1 MKSRY
6 TETDVRCVMKKAY
19 KYISLVIIL
28 ITMVAISMVAVPF
41 LRSFNEPQ
49 EFRNFIENFGVFGIL
64 VMLFIQ
70 IGQIIVAFIPGEL
83 VEFLAGCMYG
93 TIGGLAVC
101 LVGVSVGQAI
111 IFQMVRKFGHEFV
124 EAAAGSKAMGRF
136 KFLKDEKKL
145 MRVIFLL
152 FFLPGTPKAI
162 ISYAVPFTSIRL
174 KSFLLLTA
182 VARIPSIVSS
192 TYAGS
197 AFVKNNY
204 KPLLI
209 AYGIILAVSLIGF
222 ILYRLYEKK
231 LNKRCP

>member
-6 TETDVRCVMKKAY
+6 TETDARCVMKKAY
-19 KYISLVIIL
+19 KYISLLII
-28 ITMVAISMVAVPF
+28 IATMAAISMVAVPF

-49 EFRNFIENFGVFGIL
+49 EFRNFIENFGIFGIG
-64 VMLFIQ
+64 VMLLIQ
-70 IGQIIVAFIPGEL
+70 IGQIVVAFIPGEL

-93 TIGGLAVC
+93 TVGGLAVC

-124 EAAAGSKAMGRF
+124 EAAAGSKAMGRM

-145 MRVIFLL
+145 KRVIFLL
-152 FFLPGTPKAI
+152 FFIPGTPKAI
-162 ISYAVPFTSIRL
+162 ISYAVPFTPIRL

-231 LNKRCP
+231 HIKS